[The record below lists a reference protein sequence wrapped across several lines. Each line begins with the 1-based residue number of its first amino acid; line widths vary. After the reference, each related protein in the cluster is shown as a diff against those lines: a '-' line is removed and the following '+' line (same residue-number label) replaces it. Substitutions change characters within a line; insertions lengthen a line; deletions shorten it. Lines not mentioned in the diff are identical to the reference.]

1 MGRKIL
7 FITTDQQRYDAL
19 GCNGGTIART
29 PVIDALSR
37 AGITFD
43 RAHPQNVVCMP
54 SRSTMLTGQHVST
67 HGVWMN
73 GVPLPEDAPSI
84 AADLREAGYATA
96 LIGKAHFEPLLDPFL
111 RFTENRLGAEL
122 INTDNPHDPHRG
134 FDHMELATHGA
145 AGQLHYSQ
153 WIRANHPEMIGN
165 YYNVLDREL
174 QVNAEGGGDTNAP
187 QIKVNAIPR
196 EWYHTEW
203 VAQRTI
209 AWLQSLPDDRDWFC
223 WMSFPDPHHP
233 WDPPAS
239 EMHRVNWKDLELPE
253 GYIANATKREKI
265 IDAKLRHW
273 RGWYDG
279 TFVSNYEAPAKWV
292 PSTLTADQVR
302 EVNAYTHVENELIDE
317 AIGSVMN
324 AIESRGWGNDLDVL
338 YTTDHGEFQG
348 DFGFLFKGPYH
359 VDALMRLPLIWR
371 PAPSSHIEPAR
382 VSAPVGLV
390 SLAAT
395 FAHIAG
401 LEQPSYVEAPRL
413 PHTDNDARSLGHERV
428 LTEWDSVLFGKI
440 VHLRTICR
448 DNWVCTAALPGTMNE
463 AGEGELYDLTHDP
476 LQHVN
481 LWNDPKAKAM
491 RESLLADM
499 WDNLPQQVT
508 PLRHMDA
515 PV

>member
-1 MGRKIL
+1 
-7 FITTDQQRYDAL
+7 
-19 GCNGGTIART
+19 
-29 PVIDALSR
+29 
-37 AGITFD
+37 
-43 RAHPQNVVCMP
+43 
-54 SRSTMLTGQHVST
+54 
-67 HGVWMN
+67 
-73 GVPLPEDAPSI
+73 
-84 AADLREAGYATA
+84 
-96 LIGKAHFEPLLDPFL
+96 
-111 RFTENRLGAEL
+111 
-122 INTDNPHDPHRG
+122 
-134 FDHMELATHGA
+134 
-145 AGQLHYSQ
+145 
-153 WIRANHPEMIGN
+153 
-165 YYNVLDREL
+165 
-174 QVNAEGGGDTNAP
+174 
-187 QIKVNAIPR
+187 
-196 EWYHTEW
+196 
-203 VAQRTI
+203 
-209 AWLQSLPDDRDWFC
+209 
-223 WMSFPDPHHP
+223 MSFPDPHHP

-239 EMHRVNWKDLELPE
+239 EMHRVNWKDLDLPE
-253 GYIANATKREKI
+253 GYIADAAKREKI

-279 TFVSNYEAPAKWV
+279 TFVSNYEAPAKWA

-317 AIGSVMN
+317 AIGSVMK

-413 PHTDNDARSLGHERV
+413 PHTDNDAAALGHERV

-481 LWNDPKAKAM
+481 LWSDPKAKAM

-499 WDNLPQQVT
+499 WDNLPKQVT

>member
-1 MGRKIL
+1 
-7 FITTDQQRYDAL
+7 
-19 GCNGGTIART
+19 
-29 PVIDALSR
+29 
-37 AGITFD
+37 
-43 RAHPQNVVCMP
+43 
-54 SRSTMLTGQHVST
+54 
-67 HGVWMN
+67 
-73 GVPLPEDAPSI
+73 
-84 AADLREAGYATA
+84 
-96 LIGKAHFEPLLDPFL
+96 
-111 RFTENRLGAEL
+111 
-122 INTDNPHDPHRG
+122 
-134 FDHMELATHGA
+134 
-145 AGQLHYSQ
+145 
-153 WIRANHPEMIGN
+153 
-165 YYNVLDREL
+165 
-174 QVNAEGGGDTNAP
+174 
-187 QIKVNAIPR
+187 
-196 EWYHTEW
+196 
-203 VAQRTI
+203 
-209 AWLQSLPDDRDWFC
+209 
-223 WMSFPDPHHP
+223 MSFPDPHHP

-239 EMHRVNWKDLELPE
+239 ELHRVNWKDLDLPE
-253 GYIANATKREKI
+253 GYIADADKREKV

-292 PSTLTADQVR
+292 PATLTADQVR
-302 EVNAYTHVENELIDE
+302 EVNAFTHVENELIDE
-317 AIGSVMN
+317 AIGSVMK

-359 VDALMRLPLIWR
+359 VDSLMRLPLIWR

-413 PHTDNDARSLGHERV
+413 PHTNSDAETLWHERV

-448 DNWVCTAALPGTMNE
+448 DNWVCTAALPGSINE
-463 AGEGELYDLTHDP
+463 AGDGELYDLTHDP

-481 LWNDPKAKAM
+481 LWSDPQARAM

-499 WDNLPQQVT
+499 WDNLPDQQL

>member
-1 MGRKIL
+1 
-7 FITTDQQRYDAL
+7 
-19 GCNGGTIART
+19 
-29 PVIDALSR
+29 
-37 AGITFD
+37 
-43 RAHPQNVVCMP
+43 
-54 SRSTMLTGQHVST
+54 
-67 HGVWMN
+67 
-73 GVPLPEDAPSI
+73 
-84 AADLREAGYATA
+84 
-96 LIGKAHFEPLLDPFL
+96 
-111 RFTENRLGAEL
+111 
-122 INTDNPHDPHRG
+122 
-134 FDHMELATHGA
+134 
-145 AGQLHYSQ
+145 
-153 WIRANHPEMIGN
+153 
-165 YYNVLDREL
+165 
-174 QVNAEGGGDTNAP
+174 
-187 QIKVNAIPR
+187 
-196 EWYHTEW
+196 
-203 VAQRTI
+203 
-209 AWLQSLPDDRDWFC
+209 
-223 WMSFPDPHHP
+223 
-233 WDPPAS
+233 
-239 EMHRVNWKDLELPE
+239 
-253 GYIANATKREKI
+253 
-265 IDAKLRHW
+265 
-273 RGWYDG
+273 
-279 TFVSNYEAPAKWV
+279 VSNYEAPSKWV
-292 PSTLTADQVR
+292 PATLTADQVR

-317 AIGSVMN
+317 AIGSVMK

-359 VDALMRLPLIWR
+359 VDSLMRLPLIWR

-413 PHTDNDARSLGHERV
+413 PHTDSDATSLGHERV

-481 LWNDPKAKAM
+481 LWSDPKAKAM

-499 WDNLPQQVT
+499 WDNLPKQVT

>member
-1 MGRKIL
+1 
-7 FITTDQQRYDAL
+7 
-19 GCNGGTIART
+19 
-29 PVIDALSR
+29 
-37 AGITFD
+37 
-43 RAHPQNVVCMP
+43 
-54 SRSTMLTGQHVST
+54 
-67 HGVWMN
+67 
-73 GVPLPEDAPSI
+73 
-84 AADLREAGYATA
+84 
-96 LIGKAHFEPLLDPFL
+96 
-111 RFTENRLGAEL
+111 
-122 INTDNPHDPHRG
+122 
-134 FDHMELATHGA
+134 MELATHGA
-145 AGQLHYSQ
+145 VGQLHYSQ
-153 WIRANHPEMIGN
+153 WVRENHPEAIGN
-165 YYNVLDREL
+165 FYNVLDREL

-187 QIKVNAIPR
+187 QIKVNPIQR
-196 EWYHTEW
+196 EWYHTDW

-239 EMHRVNWKDLELPE
+239 EMHRVNWKDLDLPE
-253 GYIANATKREKI
+253 GYIADAAKREKI

-279 TFVSNYEAPAKWV
+279 TFVSNYEAPAKWA

-317 AIGSVMN
+317 AIGSVMK

-371 PAPSSHIEPAR
+371 PAPSSNIEPAR

-401 LEQPSYVEAPRL
+401 LDQPSYVEAPRL
-413 PHTDNDARSLGHERV
+413 PHTDSDATSLGHERV

-481 LWNDPKAKAM
+481 LWSDPKAKAM